1 MNSTDSRTE
10 DRVLIVSASMGA
22 GHDRA
27 AAELARRLTAR
38 GHATHIVDVLGL
50 GSGRQGQRLR
60 VFYGLML
67 RRFPW
72 VYDLAMRFWARF
84 PRWSER
90 FTAVGARAYER
101 GLLTEIQRFRPD
113 AVVSTYN
120 LASQALGRLVRSGHI
135 DIPVATY
142 VTDPG
147 AHPYW
152 VTPDVPTHFVVTP
165 ETVDRLVRVG
175 AEQVIAT
182 GPLVRPD
189 FMVDHDRAAA
199 RRQFGLPENRRI
211 ALVTAG
217 SWGVGHIERT
227 AGLLAASGSW
237 LPVTL
242 CGHDKGLRQRLTA
255 AGVGVP
261 LGWTDDVPALMS
273 AADALVDNAGGLTC
287 LEALVSGLP
296 VIIFRPLPGH
306 GRLNART
313 LEDAGLAR
321 YAADDVALLAAL
333 DELEANPDERAAQI
347 ERGRSI
353 VTGDVATEVLKLAWN
368 RRAADAV

>member
-1 MNSTDSRTE
+1 MNSARAAAE

-27 AAELARRLTAR
+27 AAELARRLTER
-38 GHATHIVDVLGL
+38 GHATHVVDVLAL
-50 GSGRQGQRLR
+50 GSGRDGQRLR

-90 FTAVGARAYER
+90 FTAIGARGYER
-101 GLLTEIQRFRPD
+101 GLLTEIERFRPD

-120 LASQALGRLVRSGHI
+120 LASQALGRLVHSGRI

-152 VTPDVPTHFVVTP
+152 VTSDVTTHFVVTP
-165 ETVDRLVRVG
+165 DTVERLVQVG
-175 AEQVIAT
+175 ADQVIAT

-189 FMVDHDRAAA
+189 FSVERDRSAT
-199 RRQFGLPENRRI
+199 RRQFGLPEQGRI

-227 AGLLAASGSW
+227 AALLAASGSW

-242 CGHDKGLRQRLTA
+242 CGHDHGLQQRLTA

-273 AADALVDNAGGLTC
+273 AADVLVDNAGGLTC

-296 VIIFRPLPGH
+296 VVIFRPLPGH

-321 YAADDVALLAAL
+321 YARDDVALLAEL
-333 DELEANPDERAAQI
+333 DDLDAHPDERSAQI
-347 ERGRSI
+347 ERGRAI
-353 VTGDVATEVLKLAWN
+353 VTGDVATEVLKLVWN
-368 RRAADAV
+368 RRAAAG